1 MANPS
6 GDKLKKIQQMIN
18 KIVKPRPLLEVDGKW
33 GNNTSNAVKLLQSIA
48 KIKTS
53 GEIDAET
60 AVVVARAIKT
70 GKVEKEQ
77 PKMYLKI
84 DRKLIGF
91 TPKEYERMKKEII
104 RKLRFGPLAEMRNA
118 AHSAESLWNFFN
130 KQNNDQWFVS
140 WCIETTRGTDLPPK
154 SLITNALTAYKK
166 MEGYVS
172 GGNLAKF
179 HAEHPKSEKI
189 CNEAIG
195 RMDAYR
201 EDMIDG
207 GGNWVTGLQFTKAAS
222 FTFVGIFAAP
232 VAASTLGTGALASAV
247 VGNAAVA
254 VTQSAAGELGNW
266 SAGTANWTL
275 KGAVSNVLID
285 GGVGALIG
293 VFAKGGSG
301 GKHVFEAAVTKVSAK
316 LATKEGFKALS
327 GSTVAKL
334 TSYLL
339 TEGAKS
345 TTSGAI
351 KDAAK
356 AAKGDPK
363 MNGDKFIDNLSSNF
377 LKGVAFGPLG
387 KVISKFGA
395 GKVSE
400 KTKMNIWHQ
409 ALKELQ
415 KKNKGVE
422 IKLEDIDKKTQAM
435 VEKLIATYAKK
446 GMDLA
451 VMEVVKKSKGPMDA
465 KGLEKK
471 LEAQLFSPSE
481 QKIMAAM
488 IAKQAGK
495 AILKS
500 AK

>member
-6 GDKLKKIQQMIN
+6 GDKLKKIQLMLN
-18 KIVKPRPLLEVDGKW
+18 KIVKPRPPLEVDGLW
-33 GNNTSNAVKLLQSIA
+33 GSNTSNALKLLQSMA
-48 KIKTS
+48 KIRTS
-53 GEIDAET
+53 GELDAET

-77 PKMYLKI
+77 PQVFLKI
-84 DRKLIGF
+84 DGKLVGF

-118 AHSAESLWNFFN
+118 AHSAESLWNHFH
-130 KQNNDQWFVS
+130 KQNSDQWFVAF
-140 WCIETTRGTDLPPK
+140 CIETTRGTDLPPK

-166 MEGYVS
+166 MEGYVNS
-172 GGNLAKF
+172 GNLAKF
-179 HAEHPKSEKI
+179 HAEHPKAEKI

-195 RMDAYR
+195 QMDAYR
-201 EDMIDG
+201 KDMIDG
-207 GGNWVTGLQFTKAAS
+207 GGNWVTGLKFTKAAS

-254 VTQSAAGELGNW
+254 VTESAAGELGNW

-275 KGAVSNVLID
+275 KGAVANVVID
-285 GGVGALIG
+285 GGVGALLG
-293 VFAKGGSG
+293 VFAKGGTG
-301 GKHVFEAAVTKVSAK
+301 GKHIFDAAVKKVGAK
-316 LATKEGFKALS
+316 LAAKEGFKTLS
-327 GSTVAKL
+327 GSTLAKL

-345 TTSGAI
+345 TTTGAI

-356 AAKGDPK
+356 AAKSDPK
-363 MNGDKFIDNLSSNF
+363 MNGDKFIDNLSTNF
-377 LKGVAFGPLG
+377 LKGAVLGPLG
-387 KVISKFGA
+387 KVISEYGA
-395 GKVSE
+395 GKIPQ
-400 KTKMNIWHQ
+400 KTQHQIWML
-409 ALKELQ
+409 ALKEVA
-415 KKNKGVE
+415 KKSPKGTLDLSKV
-422 IKLEDIDKKTQAM
+422 DTKTRTM
-435 VEKLIATYAKK
+435 VENLIAAYAKK
-446 GMDLA
+446 GLDLA
-451 VMEVVKKSKGPMDA
+451 MMEVLKKSKGPLDA
-465 KGLEKK
+465 KTLDKK
-471 LEAQLFSPSE
+471 LEAQLFSPKE

-495 AILKS
+495 QILKA